1 MSGQSSSRVAERSIA
16 RLARL
21 QHGVVARWQLL
32 EAGVTV
38 HQIELRLRNGR
49 LHEIHRGVY
58 LVGHTVPPP
67 LAIEQAALLACGDGA
82 ALSHRSAA
90 KLWNLLPYPA
100 SAPAWVTIPQA
111 RRVARSGICIR
122 RAAVPRRDIRQ
133 RHGIRPVSPPR
144 TILDLSTL
152 IDLSDLES
160 VVAEADFRGL
170 ASQAL
175 GLPGGPRRTRSPA
188 EIQMVRLLRA
198 AGMSGYETN
207 ARIHG
212 YEVDVLWR
220 SEQVAVEIDGWDA
233 HSGRLAFERDRLK
246 TAELSARGLMALESR
261 GGRSATTRAA

>member
-152 IDLSDLES
+152 MICQTS
-160 VVAEADFRGL
+160 R
-170 ASQAL
+170 ASSR
-175 GLPGGPRRTRSPA
+175 RRTF
-188 EIQMVRLLRA
+188 
-198 AGMSGYETN
+198 AGSRPRPSGYPA
-207 ARIHG
+207 AREG
-212 YEVDVLWR
+212 LGRRPKFRWCG
-220 SEQVAVEIDGWDA
+220 S
-233 HSGRLAFERDRLK
+233 SGRPE
-246 TAELSARGLMALESR
+246 
-261 GGRSATTRAA
+261 